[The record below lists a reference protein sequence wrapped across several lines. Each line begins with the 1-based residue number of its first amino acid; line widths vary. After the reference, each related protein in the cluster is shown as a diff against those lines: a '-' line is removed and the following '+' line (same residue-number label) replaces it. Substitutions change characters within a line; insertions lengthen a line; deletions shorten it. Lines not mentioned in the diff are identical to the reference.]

1 MRSDYRKY
9 DFEARLK
16 IIEETLSSSLD
27 TRDWEGSFNIKE
39 MNDNQ
44 AIYIECVSI
53 FVDLRDSTKFVQD
66 SNLYRKSLGKIYKTY
81 ISEIVAIVNSFKTC
95 WEIDIVG
102 DCVSAVFIKKRKDD
116 DIYKDGLSAASM
128 CNGMLKVLNEKY
140 KQKWEDK
147 VFIKAGIGLAS
158 GNAMVMKV
166 GLFGSKEIK
175 EGIYIGDVVNKASKL
190 CDKASKDGNSPIF
203 VSQEI
208 YDHSNIIANSK
219 TNKTFENMLDPF
231 DAGKE
236 DDLESIYYG
245 SFYRTAMNDWVK
257 NQN

>member
-1 MRSDYRKY
+1 MRSDYEEY
-9 DFEARLK
+9 DFEARLER
-16 IIEETLSSSLD
+16 IEHILSSSLD
-27 TRDWEGSFNIKE
+27 TSFEGGSFNIKE

-44 AIYIECVSI
+44 AIYVECVSI
-53 FVDLRDSTKFVQD
+53 FVDLRDSTKFVENSD
-66 SNLYRKSLGKIYKTY
+66 LPRKSLGKIYKAY
-81 ISEIVAIVNSFKTC
+81 ISEIVAIVNSFRTC

-102 DCVSAVFIKKRKDD
+102 DCVSAVFINKRKDD

-175 EGIYIGDVVNKASKL
+175 EGIYIGNVVNKASKL
-190 CDKASKDGNSPIF
+190 CDKASKDENSPIL

-208 YDHSNIIANSK
+208 YNRSNIIANSK
-219 TNKTFENMLDPF
+219 TNKTFKDMLDPF
-231 DAGKE
+231 DTGKE
-236 DDLESIYYG
+236 DNLDSIYYG
-245 SFYRTAMNDWVK
+245 SFYRKFMGDWVES
-257 NQN
+257 QN

>member
-27 TRDWEGSFNIKE
+27 TRDQEGSFNIKE

-53 FVDLRDSTKFVQD
+53 FVDLRDSTKFVQE

-245 SFYRTAMNDWVK
+245 SFYRTAMNDWVE

>member
-27 TRDWEGSFNIKE
+27 TRDREGSFNIKE
-39 MNDNQ
+39 MNDKQ

>member
-27 TRDWEGSFNIKE
+27 TRDREGSFNIKE

-81 ISEIVAIVNSFKTC
+81 ISEIVAIVNSFRTC

-102 DCVSAVFIKKRKDD
+102 DCVSAVFINKRKDD

-140 KQKWEDK
+140 KQKWGDK

-175 EGIYIGDVVNKASKL
+175 EGIYIGNVVNKASKL
-190 CDKASKDGNSPIF
+190 CDKASKDGNRPIF

-208 YDHSNIIANSK
+208 YNHSAIIADSK
-219 TNKTFENMLDPF
+219 NNKTFKDFLHCF
-231 DAGKE
+231 DTEKE
-236 DDLESIYYG
+236 DNLKFIYSG
-245 SFYRTAMNDWVK
+245 SFYRSLMNDWVER
-257 NQN
+257 QN